1 MIMFL
6 LLVLSFA
13 VSVCPEDGQDFQNTP
28 SPAAHKFS

>member
-13 VSVCPEDGQDFQNTP
+13 VSICPADGQDFQNTP
-28 SPAAHKFS
+28 CPAAHEFS